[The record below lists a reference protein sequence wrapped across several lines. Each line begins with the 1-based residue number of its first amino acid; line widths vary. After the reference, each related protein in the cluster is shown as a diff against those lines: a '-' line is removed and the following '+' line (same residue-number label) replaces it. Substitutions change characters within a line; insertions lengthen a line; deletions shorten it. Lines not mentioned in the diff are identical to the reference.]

1 MGQKKDLVVHR
12 FRPSG
17 RVDIIRLS
25 MAGLV
30 WKAIFYGLI
39 LVAVTA
45 LGSFI
50 VFMKMFPG
58 RVEAYRAQ
66 TPVQE
71 RPAAPALADSGV
83 GGKFEEIINKIVE
96 TVQNLTLVIGL
107 MGLVLWGF
115 GKVARPIVP
124 QISQLTQQ
132 YFMQFIIGIVVVF
145 SASEIVEM
153 IAGAVGA

>member
-1 MGQKKDLVVHR
+1 MHQYLAERKKIMKKKLLQKLQIARRDRFLMVRLMTLLV
-12 FRPSG
+12 
-17 RVDIIRLS
+17 
-25 MAGLV
+25 MCGLL
-30 WKAIFYGLI
+30 F
-39 LVAVTA
+39 T
-45 LGSFI
+45 
-50 VFMKMFPG
+50 
-58 RVEAYRAQ
+58 
-66 TPVQE
+66 
-71 RPAAPALADSGV
+71 AAPALAQSGV